1 MPKPG
6 RAWLLEYIEP
16 CGPTPV
22 KVRDVEAAAKEA
34 GRWFSKGAFE
44 RARGLAAIEPLTAT
58 QLPDILGDDY
68 DSRARTARRGMGPP
82 PCGSPTPHGLI
93 GPVQTRGVT

>member
-6 RAWLLEYIEP
+6 RAWLLGYIEP

-68 DSRARTARRGMGPP
+68 DSRARTARRGAAWVRHHAAPQL
-82 PCGSPTPHGLI
+82 PTG
-93 GPVQTRGVT
+93 